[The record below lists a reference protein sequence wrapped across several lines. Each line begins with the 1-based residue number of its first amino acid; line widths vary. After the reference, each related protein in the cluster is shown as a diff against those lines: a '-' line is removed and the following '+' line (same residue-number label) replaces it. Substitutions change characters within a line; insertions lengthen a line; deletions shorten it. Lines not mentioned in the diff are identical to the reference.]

1 MFLVVSSIIIE
12 KGKKERGEK
21 SIFNKIM
28 IKHNN
33 ENSNNYKAFA
43 PEQNSNNLS
52 IKTIKNDS
60 VNCYYSEKII
70 SYLYISPEIFLYTI
84 Q

>member
-12 KGKKERGEK
+12 KGRKERGEK

-60 VNCYYSEKII
+60 ANYYSEKII
-70 SYLYISPEIFLYTI
+70 SYLYISPQSFLYTI